1 MIQTLFEKD
10 ICLSASRF
18 IAMHGDQAALQ
29 AVVQSH
35 ALFAAGDMVRGADL
49 VVTAVADA
57 RKAAVGIVSY
67 LENKT

>member
-35 ALFAAGDMVRGADL
+35 ALFAVGDMEG
-49 VVTAVADA
+49 
-57 RKAAVGIVSY
+57 AAVWRTMINAIEVMQATQPSGTVH
-67 LENKT
+67 